1 MKLSFAI
8 PKDLDAM
15 SLSEFEQFVIELS
28 AMGYEAVEPL
38 INEPTQV
45 DVVGIKQILHA
56 HQMKISGL
64 RSGSIYGKNGWCLS
78 STDKDN
84 RAKAVQRLKEV
95 IILASAFC
103 TNVMVGLMQGHLTEG
118 QTLDDAEE
126 NIVQALR
133 ECSDFAQPYGV
144 TILYEAVNRF
154 ELEYHNTTEDMIRML
169 ERINVGRSHPV
180 KLLPDVY
187 HMHLEDP
194 SIPSAL
200 IRSMPYMGHVH
211 FSDSN
216 RCSPGSGCIDFVEVV
231 KDLHAMDYSGYV
243 AIEVKPIPSI
253 LESAQQSISYLRP
266 IINAVTKENAFRVS
280 EPLNR

>member
-8 PKDLDAM
+8 PRDLDST
-15 SLSEFEQFVIELS
+15 SLSEFEHLVFRLS
-28 AMGYEAVEPL
+28 AMGYDAVEPL
-38 INEPTQV
+38 INDPSHV
-45 DVVGIKQILHA
+45 DVAGIKQILHTN
-56 HQMKISGL
+56 QMKISGL

-78 STDKDN
+78 SPDKEN

-95 IILASAFC
+95 IILAAAFR
-103 TNVMVGLMQGHLTEG
+103 TNVMVGLMQGHLAEG
-118 QTLDDAEE
+118 QTLEQAEK

-133 ECSDFAQPYGV
+133 ECSDFAQSYGV

-169 ERINVGRSHPV
+169 ERINAGRSHPV

-231 KDLHAMDYSGYV
+231 KDLHAMNYSGYV
-243 AIEVKPIPSI
+243 AVEVNPVPGI
-253 LESAQQSISYLRP
+253 LESAQQSMSYLRP
-266 IINAVTKENAFRVS
+266 IIDAVTKENAFRVS
-280 EPLNR
+280 KSLNR